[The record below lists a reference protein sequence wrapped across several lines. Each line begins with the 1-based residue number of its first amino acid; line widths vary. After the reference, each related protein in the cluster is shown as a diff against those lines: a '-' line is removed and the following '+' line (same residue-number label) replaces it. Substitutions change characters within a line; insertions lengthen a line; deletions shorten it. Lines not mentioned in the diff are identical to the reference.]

1 MKFRFSNV
9 SKRFLSEDT
18 MLKYY
23 GDSITLRRPFL
34 FKFRRNFHSLR
45 VSVEMIKS
53 GDHRGNYLLLA
64 PKKIMKGISIVY
76 SVAVLTWYVKVT
88 IITYLTMLR
97 HLLDSVFF
105 NINSYTVVILI
116 STMVVNCLR
125 PGNTSF
131 LDQIIVLLSWLLHWL
146 F

>member
-34 FKFRRNFHSLR
+34 FKFRKNFHSLR
-45 VSVEMIKS
+45 VRVKLIKS

-64 PKKIMKGISIVY
+64 PKQRNEGDFNS
-76 SVAVLTWYVKVT
+76 L
-88 IITYLTMLR
+88 LR
-97 HLLDSVFF
+97 CCF
-105 NINSYTVVILI
+105 NLVCQSDDN
-116 STMVVNCLR
+116 
-125 PGNTSF
+125 NTF
-131 LDQIIVLLSWLLHWL
+131 NNA
-146 F
+146 